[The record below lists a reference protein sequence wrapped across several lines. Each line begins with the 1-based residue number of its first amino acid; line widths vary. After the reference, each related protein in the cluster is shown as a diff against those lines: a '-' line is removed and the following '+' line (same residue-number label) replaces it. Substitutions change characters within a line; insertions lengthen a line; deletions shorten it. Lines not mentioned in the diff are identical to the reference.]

1 MAEGSELQWGRRNIP
16 GKEAAHMKGLYR
28 KLAAIYL
35 VSAAMFILIF
45 SVSLYIAGRSENE
58 HYLSQLLENV
68 ESNYIRS
75 SGENGNPDSGLED
88 AERKIESILKQA
100 TTEYATSIFAV
111 GKEDGKILGMTEN
124 NQQEINIRN
133 VDEGTELLDY
143 LEILPKDEAVLL
155 YINGKYQ
162 NAVVRELD
170 NIYLTAFS
178 DLDRVTDNVKLTFW
192 TGVSGMAAISLL
204 TVLLIRHH
212 LRKYLFGHFIKIKEG
227 IYSILRGEKDMYE
240 DDSEIPE
247 LKPLVEMIFKLEQEY
262 IEKSRGMDRMEDQ
275 LNEARSEA
283 EYDRLTGLYNRTG
296 FERRAEAFLGEEN
309 RKGAMVLFDLD
320 NFKRVND
327 SEGHPIQNAL
337 VDRDGDGAIT
347 QADRYMTGKSPNP
360 DFFYGINL
368 KLSYKNW
375 DFGFN
380 GHGSAGNWAFNDFAS
395 ANSTSNVDVNAGNLP
410 NFAQVVTKTGFTA
423 ANSGEQWYSDMFLEN
438 ASFFRMDDINLG
450 YTFRHVGAWESDIRL
465 AFSVQNVFVLT
476 GYSGVDPEIPGV
488 NGIDGSIWPRPRTYS
503 LRLNINF

>member
-1 MAEGSELQWGRRNIP
+1 
-16 GKEAAHMKGLYR
+16 MKGLYR

-35 VSAAMFILIF
+35 VSAAMLILIF
-45 SVSLYIAGRSENE
+45 SVSLYIMGRSENE
-58 HYLSQLLENV
+58 HYLYQLLENV
-68 ESNYIRS
+68 ENNYIRTS
-75 SGENGNPDSGLED
+75 EELRETGQADSD
-88 AERKIESILKQA
+88 MERQIRFILRQA

-111 GKEDGKILGMTEN
+111 GKTYGEVLGMTQN
-124 NQQEINIRN
+124 NQQEIRIRN
-133 VDEGTELLDY
+133 VDEGAELLDY
-143 LEILPKDEAVLL
+143 LAILPKDEAVLL

-192 TGVSGMAAISLL
+192 TGVSGMAAVSLL

-309 RKGAMVLFDLD
+309 RKGAMVLLDLD

-327 SEGHPIQNAL
+327 SEGHPA
-337 VDRDGDGAIT
+337 GDEILRKFAGC
-347 QADRYMTGKSPNP
+347 
-360 DFFYGINL
+360 
-368 KLSYKNW
+368 LS
-375 DFGFN
+375 D
-380 GHGSAGNWAFNDFAS
+380 
-395 ANSTSNVDVNAGNLP
+395 
-410 NFAQVVTKTGFTA
+410 
-423 ANSGEQWYSDMFLEN
+423 
-438 ASFFRMDDINLG
+438 
-450 YTFRHVGAWESDIRL
+450 TFRREDVIGRLGGDEFVVLIRNEVSMKTLEDKFKDLLDKVRRTLAESYEKYQVSASIGAVPVDDRIRDYKKL
-465 AFSVQNVFVLT
+465 YQCADTALYISKFMGKDQFYINDMLISCMRRECIMCRA
-476 GYSGVDPEIPGV
+476 DC
-488 NGIDGSIWPRPRTYS
+488 PRSRIFRTDDMAGGE
-503 LRLNINF
+503 

>member
-1 MAEGSELQWGRRNIP
+1 
-16 GKEAAHMKGLYR
+16 MKGLYR

-283 EYDRLTGLYNRTG
+283 D
-296 FERRAEAFLGEEN
+296 
-309 RKGAMVLFDLD
+309 
-320 NFKRVND
+320 
-327 SEGHPIQNAL
+327 EGHPAGDEILREFAGCLSAAFRSEDVIGRLGGDEFVVLICNEVSSEAL
-337 VDRDGDGAIT
+337 GDKFRALLDKIHRTLAESHEKYQLSASIGAVPVDGRTRDYRKLY
-347 QADRYMTGKSPNP
+347 QCADTALYISKYMGK
-360 DFFYGINL
+360 DQFYINDML
-368 KLSYKNW
+368 ISCMRRECIMCRA
-375 DFGFN
+375 DCPRSRIFRTDDM
-380 GHGSAGNWAFNDFAS
+380 AG
-395 ANSTSNVDVNAGNLP
+395 
-410 NFAQVVTKTGFTA
+410 
-423 ANSGEQWYSDMFLEN
+423 GE
-438 ASFFRMDDINLG
+438 
-450 YTFRHVGAWESDIRL
+450 
-465 AFSVQNVFVLT
+465 
-476 GYSGVDPEIPGV
+476 
-488 NGIDGSIWPRPRTYS
+488 
-503 LRLNINF
+503 

>member
-1 MAEGSELQWGRRNIP
+1 
-16 GKEAAHMKGLYR
+16 MKGLYR

-35 VSAAMFILIF
+35 VSAVMFILIF

-58 HYLSQLLENV
+58 QYLSQLLENV
-68 ESNYIRS
+68 ESNYTRS
-75 SGENGNPDSGLED
+75 SEKNWETGSGQED
-88 AERKIESILKQA
+88 IQSRIDSILRQA
-100 TTEYATSIFAV
+100 TTEYTTSIFAV
-111 GKEDGKILGMTEN
+111 EKADGKILGMTEN
-124 NQQEINIRN
+124 NQQEISIRN
-133 VDEGTELLDY
+133 VDEGKELLDY
-143 LEILPKDEAVLL
+143 LTILPKDESVLL

-170 NIYLTAFS
+170 DIYLTAFS
-178 DLDRVTDNVKLTFW
+178 DLDRVTDNVKRTFW
-192 TGVSGMAAISLL
+192 TGLSGITVISLL

-327 SEGHPIQNAL
+327 SEGHPAGDEILREFAGCLSAAFRSEDVIGRLGGDEFVVLICNEVSSEAL
-337 VDRDGDGAIT
+337 GDKFRALLDKIHRTLAESHEKYQLSASIGAVPVDGRTRDYRELY
-347 QADRYMTGKSPNP
+347 QCADTALYISKYMGK
-360 DFFYGINL
+360 DQFYINDML
-368 KLSYKNW
+368 ISCMRRECIMCRA
-375 DFGFN
+375 DCPRSRIFRTDDM
-380 GHGSAGNWAFNDFAS
+380 AG
-395 ANSTSNVDVNAGNLP
+395 
-410 NFAQVVTKTGFTA
+410 
-423 ANSGEQWYSDMFLEN
+423 GE
-438 ASFFRMDDINLG
+438 
-450 YTFRHVGAWESDIRL
+450 
-465 AFSVQNVFVLT
+465 
-476 GYSGVDPEIPGV
+476 
-488 NGIDGSIWPRPRTYS
+488 
-503 LRLNINF
+503 